1 MPGAEGA
8 RTGTA
13 AQPCVVL
20 VHGLWMNATAL
31 RVLQMRLRSDGFN
44 VVRFGYP
51 TVRAGLDEAAAQLSQ
66 RLKALDVEEK
76 NIVAHSL
83 GGLVALRTLE
93 LYPDSRVRRIV
104 LLGSPVAGSLSGR
117 RLASFRAGRLLLGA
131 NSHVWGERH
140 PVRVPAGVEVG
151 VIAGTAPVGLGR
163 LVGKLP
169 PPHDG
174 AVSVAETEL
183 DDARDTLLLRVSHSA
198 MLFSASVAWQT
209 RHFLRHGCFAH
220 DATH

>member
-1 MPGAEGA
+1 MPEKEGA
-8 RTGTA
+8 RTGRTA
-13 AQPCVVL
+13 QRCVVL
-20 VHGLWMNATAL
+20 VHGLWMNAAAL
-31 RVLQMRLRSDGFN
+31 RVLQMRLRGDGFN

-66 RLKALDVEEK
+66 RLEALDAEELDV
-76 NIVAHSL
+76 VAHSL
-83 GGLVALRTLE
+83 GGLVTLRSLE
-93 LYPDSRVRRIV
+93 LYPDARVRRIV

-131 NSHVWGERH
+131 NTHVWGERH
-140 PVRVPAGVEVG
+140 SMRVPASVEVG

-174 AVSVAETEL
+174 AVSVTETRL
-183 DDARDTLLLRVSHSA
+183 DDAKDTILLHVSHSV
-198 MLFSASVAWQT
+198 MLFSARVARQT
-209 RHFLRHGCFAH
+209 RHFLRHGRFAH
-220 DATH
+220 DAAH

>member
-1 MPGAEGA
+1 MSEVAEASTA
-8 RTGTA
+8 RV

-20 VHGLWMNATAL
+20 VHGLWMNAAAL
-31 RVLQMRLRSDGFN
+31 RVLQMRLRNDGFN

-66 RLKALDVEEK
+66 RLKALGAEEIDV
-76 NIVAHSL
+76 VAHSL
-83 GGLVALRTLE
+83 GGLVTLRTLE
-93 LYPDSRVRRIV
+93 LYPEPRVRRIV

-131 NSHVWGERH
+131 NTHVWGER
-140 PVRVPAGVEVG
+140 PSVRLPSGVEIS

-174 AVSVAETEL
+174 AVSVAETKL
-183 DDARDTLLLRVSHSA
+183 DDAKDTILLRVSHSA
-198 MLFSASVAWQT
+198 MLFSASIASQT
-209 RHFLRHGCFAH
+209 RHFLRHGYFAH
-220 DATH
+220 DAAH